1 MYKKTLIN
9 CHSIIRYLYPTL
21 DWIVLQEYIA
31 MQWIHYS
38 VTLTNV
44 TFICQRFRLDV
55 LKMTNVFLVEISI
68 LKYEETS
75 RY

>member
-1 MYKKTLIN
+1 
-9 CHSIIRYLYPTL
+9 
-21 DWIVLQEYIA
+21 

-55 LKMTNVFLVEISI
+55 LKMTNGFLVEISI

-75 RY
+75 RYQLFNKFTRPKERIQLFL